1 VRLISSGD
9 FGVPRLT
16 GANSKSENGEA
27 CMAESNPLTT
37 QKVAVGGMTCVN
49 CEILVQH
56 RLKTVPGVEGVR
68 ADHGRGFAEIDY
80 RGELDT
86 AALQRA
92 VEQDG
97 YRLAPWDET
106 RGAQRNSPRDYAEI
120 AGLFIVLGG
129 LAFALAHFGLM
140 PRGFA
145 FSDTMSLGL
154 VFLIGLV
161 ASVSSCM
168 AVTGGLLVAAAAT
181 YNERTPGLGD
191 FQRLKPHLYFNAGRI
206 ISYTLLGGTIGAL
219 GSALTLSEEA
229 NGILT
234 IMASAIMIVLGLQ
247 MLGLLPRVGGSLLP
261 RSIAERV
268 HELASRK
275 LAGGAFTLGALTFFL
290 PCGFTQALQLYVLG
304 KGSFGTGALTML
316 VFALGTLPALLSLS
330 ALSSFAKGAFQKHFL
345 RVAGA
350 AVIIL
355 GALNIQY
362 GLVLSGLGGGSAP
375 AGADTAADSIVPVSA
390 TQGDGKQVV
399 TMRVVD
405 FTYIP
410 AVFEVKQGIP
420 VEWRIDASQAVGC
433 GLVLLAPR
441 LGIRQLLSSAS
452 TSVVKFTPRQVGE
465 FQFNCGMGMMS
476 PWEARFIVVPAG

>member
-1 VRLISSGD
+1 M
-9 FGVPRLT
+9 T
-16 GANSKSENGEA
+16 
-27 CMAESNPLTT
+27 ESNPLTT
-37 QKVAVGGMTCVN
+37 QRVAVGGMTCIN

-68 ADHGRGFAEIDY
+68 ADHKRGFAEIDH

-86 AALQRA
+86 AELQRA
-92 VEQDG
+92 VEEDG
-97 YRLAPWDET
+97 YRISPWDES
-106 RGAQRNSPRDYAEI
+106 RVNQRSSPRDYAEI

-129 LAFALAHFGLM
+129 LAFALQHFGLM

-145 FSDTMSLGL
+145 LSDSMSLGL

-181 YNERTPGLGD
+181 YNERTPGLSD

-206 ISYTLLGGTIGAL
+206 ISYTLLGGAIGAL
-219 GSALTLSEEA
+219 GSALTLSEAA
-229 NGILT
+229 NGFLT
-234 IMASAIMIVLGLQ
+234 ITASAIMIVLGLQ
-247 MLGLLPRVGGSLLP
+247 VLGLLPRVGRFLLP

-268 HELASRK
+268 HGLASRK
-275 LAGGAFTLGALTFFL
+275 IAGGAFTLGAFTFFL
-290 PCGFTQALQLYVLG
+290 PCGFTQALQLYALG
-304 KGSFGTGALTML
+304 KGSFATGALTML

-345 RVAGA
+345 RLAGA

-362 GLVLSGLGGGSAP
+362 GLVLSGLGGGSPP
-375 AGADTAADSIVPVSA
+375 AGAETAAPVHA
-390 TQGDGKQVV
+390 TQVDGKQVV

-405 FTYIP
+405 FTYLP
-410 AVFEVKQGIP
+410 AVFQVKQGIP
-420 VEWRIDASQAVGC
+420 VEWRIDASEAVGC
-433 GLVLLAPR
+433 GLMILAPGLR
-441 LGIRQLLSSAS
+441 IRQLLSSKS
-452 TSVVKFTPRQVGE
+452 TSLITFTPRQTGE

-476 PWEARFIVVPAG
+476 PWEARFIVVPAS

>member
-1 VRLISSGD
+1 MVQTPNSS
-9 FGVPRLT
+9 
-16 GANSKSENGEA
+16 
-27 CMAESNPLTT
+27 TT
-37 QKVAVGGMTCVN
+37 QKVAIEGMTCVN
-49 CEILVQH
+49 CETLIRH
-56 RLKTVPGVEGVR
+56 RLKAVPGVDGVR
-68 ADHGRGFAEIDY
+68 ADHKHGSAEIDH
-80 RGELDT
+80 RGELDM

-92 VEQDG
+92 VAEDG
-97 YRLAPWDET
+97 YHVSPWDESRIT
-106 RGAQRNSPRDYAEI
+106 RRNSPRDYAEI

-129 LAFALAHFGLM
+129 LAFALQHLGLM

-145 FSDTMSLGL
+145 LSDTMSLGL

-181 YNERTPGLGD
+181 YNERTPGLSD
-191 FQRLKPHLYFNAGRI
+191 FQRLMPHLYFNAGRI
-206 ISYTLLGGTIGAL
+206 VSYTLLGGAIGAL
-219 GSALTLSEEA
+219 GSALTLSEAA
-229 NGILT
+229 NAFLT
-234 IMASAIMIVLGLQ
+234 IIASAIMIVLGLQ
-247 MLGLLPRVGGSLLP
+247 MLGLLPRFGRFLLP

-268 HELASRK
+268 HDLATK
-275 LAGGAFTLGALTFFL
+275 KIAGGAFTLGALTFFL

-330 ALSSFAKGAFQKHFL
+330 ALSSFAKGIFQKHFL

-362 GLVLSGLGGGSAP
+362 GLVLSGLAGGSVP
-375 AGADTAADSIVPVSA
+375 AGAEIAAPVHA
-390 TQGDGKQVV
+390 TQVDGKQVV

-405 FTYIP
+405 FTYLP
-410 AVFEVKQGIP
+410 AVFQVKQGIP
-420 VEWRIDASQAVGC
+420 VEWRIDASEAVGC
-433 GLVLLAPR
+433 GLMILAPGLR
-441 LGIRQLLSSAS
+441 IRQLLSSKS
-452 TSVVKFTPRQVGE
+452 TSLITFTPRQTGE

-476 PWEARFIVVPAG
+476 PWEARFIVVPAS